1 MFALMFLYLK
11 RVQYKK
17 VSAID
22 QLTYSTPLVTI
33 YLFENI
39 LRRFYL
45 FSMSVCVNWLSPTKK
60 LLAKLLTTLLKIW
73 SKTLRIEIDEKSLR
87 LLKTYDH
94 MPKVCA
100 LWHNRLFIASHLFQ
114 KYFQGTKMYGLI
126 SPSRDGAWLSE
137 IYRNIGI
144 HAIRGSTQR
153 GGRNAFLE
161 MVDAI
166 REGHTVTITPD
177 GPRGPRYFA
186 KPGIAMLA
194 QETRAPILLAGI
206 KMYRAWRLNSW
217 DRFYLPKPF
226 SHISVTLRVI
236 LPEHYAQSS
245 IEQLQESIQNVL
257 CQINAKS
264 LPKSSSTAPIPTAVC

>member
-1 MFALMFLYLK
+1 
-11 RVQYKK
+11 
-17 VSAID
+17 
-22 QLTYSTPLVTI
+22 
-33 YLFENI
+33 
-39 LRRFYL
+39 
-45 FSMSVCVNWLSPTKK
+45 MSICVNWLSPAKK
-60 LLAKLLTTLLKIW
+60 LLAKLFTTSLKMW

-87 LLKTYDH
+87 LLETYGH

-114 KYFQGTKMYGLI
+114 KYFQGTEMYGLI

-144 HAIRGSTQR
+144 HAIRGSTRR

-186 KPGIAMLA
+186 KRGIAILA
-194 QETRAPILLAGI
+194 QETRVPIVLAGV
-206 KMYRAWRLNSW
+206 KMQRAWRFSSW

-226 SHISVTLRVI
+226 SRISVTLRVI
-236 LPEHYAQSS
+236 LPEQYAQSS
-245 IEQLQESIQNVL
+245 IEQLQKSIQNAL
-257 CQINAKS
+257 CKINTKPR
-264 LPKSSSTAPIPTAVC
+264 PKCTATVSVPTAIC

>member
-1 MFALMFLYLK
+1 MKSSIITKF
-11 RVQYKK
+11 
-17 VSAID
+17 IG
-22 QLTYSTPLVTI
+22 QLAYCIPLAAI

-39 LRRFYL
+39 LRRFYSA
-45 FSMSVCVNWLSPTKK
+45 SMSVRINWLSPAKK
-60 LLAKLLTTLLKIW
+60 LLAKLLAASLKMW
-73 SKTLRIEIDEKSLR
+73 SKTLHIEIDEKSLQ

-94 MPKVCA
+94 TPKVCA

-177 GPRGPRYFA
+177 GPRGPRYFV

-194 QETRAPILLAGI
+194 QEMRVPIVLAGVKI
-206 KMYRAWRLNSW
+206 RRAWRFNSW

-226 SHISVTLRVI
+226 SRISVTLRVI
-236 LPEHYAQSS
+236 LPEQYAQSS
-245 IEQLQESIQNVL
+245 IEQLQKSIQNNL
-257 CQINAKS
+257 CKINAKS
-264 LPKSSSTAPIPTAVC
+264 RPKCTVTTSIPSIVC